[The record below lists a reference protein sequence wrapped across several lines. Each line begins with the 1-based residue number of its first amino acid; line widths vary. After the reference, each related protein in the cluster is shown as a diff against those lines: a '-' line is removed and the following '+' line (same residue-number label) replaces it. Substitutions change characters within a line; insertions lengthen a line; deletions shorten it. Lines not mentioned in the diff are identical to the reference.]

1 MKLCPDCLSIYKR
14 SVDGKKARK
23 LNTAWGR
30 GRWPSFIYHDQDTR
44 KCVKHHA
51 QALADSA
58 IRRALKN
65 NATPQWADKKAI
77 KKIYHDCILFNQQTG
92 IKHEVDHIVP
102 LRGLNVTG
110 LHVESNLQI
119 ISSIKNRSK
128 SNKY

>member
-23 LNTAWGR
+23 LNVAWGK
-30 GRWPSFIYHDQDTR
+30 GFWPSFIYHDQDTR

-65 NATPQWADKKAI
+65 NATPKWANKKAI
-77 KKIYHDCILFNQQTG
+77 KSIYQNCILLSQRTG